1 VTVRSSSRGGY
12 VAPRPYTTEGLAEA
26 QRLDDLADAEWEAR
40 RPEREAAEAEERARS
55 AAYYARVPAY
65 VPPPPEE
72 TVVLLP
78 GLGGLGYEHQGALWR
93 FVVEGTTVGPHFK
106 TKRAMLAA
114 ARAYAADYGLTVDED
129 AGATGASGNR
139 ARVTLSTSASGW
151 RGLSRGRSL
160 AGFDQKELH
169 RGTEVEREHVGGV
182 TSLARRIAADH
193 LTEDPRYYAKL
204 AKMEAHRAGRD
215 RAVPRSA
222 RRFAP
227 SREFLVVVRGDRD
240 PSATGAVVAREPS
253 LSRARE
259 LAQREAD
266 RWGMPADVLDD
277 GWHLVATYAP
287 GSHRAGAPK
296 RLSHDRCAN
305 RCGCSPSGA
314 HRSTAIGRRG

>member
-40 RPEREAAEAEERARS
+40 RPEREAAEAAERARS

-65 VPPPPEE
+65 VPPPVESKL
-72 TVVLLP
+72 VMLP

-93 FVVEGTTVGPHFK
+93 FVVEGATVGPHHT
-106 TKRAMLAA
+106 TKRAMLAD
-114 ARAYAADYGLTVDED
+114 ARRYAVDYGLTVDD